1 MLAFLISKVF
11 INFVYFIKVIIQHL
25 VNCFQNDKKALV
37 YGLEELESKIIIIM
51 EELIKSLPK

>member
-1 MLAFLISKVF
+1 MNIFEHT
-11 INFVYFIKVIIQHL
+11 IQHL

-37 YGLEELESKIIIIM
+37 YGLEELESKIIIM

>member
-1 MLAFLISKVF
+1 MNTFEHA
-11 INFVYFIKVIIQHL
+11 IQRL

-37 YGLEELESKIIIIM
+37 YGLEELEPKIIM